1 MEHRLS
7 LVMTAAFGVVLACGT
22 FLVPGH
28 ASLSRLSAVASASLI
43 VMFVG
48 MVLIAELKRP
58 RE

>member
-1 MEHRLS
+1 MEQRLA

-22 FLVPGH
+22 FLGGGH
-28 ASLSRLSAVASASLI
+28 ASLTRLSAVASASLI
-43 VMFVG
+43 VTFVG